1 MDRQA
6 TLILESA
13 LKLPDEDRAA
23 LLERL
28 FDSFGTLQDKKSE
41 EARIAET
48 ESRIEAY
55 DAGKL
60 KSISEDEAYTRLNLK
75 S

>member
-1 MDRQA
+1 MDRQI

-13 LKLPDEDRAA
+13 LKLPDKERAT

-28 FDSFGTLQDKKSE
+28 FDSFGTLQDRNSE
-41 EARIAET
+41 ETRIVEA
-48 ESRIEAY
+48 ESRIDAY

-60 KSISEDEAYTRLNLK
+60 KSISEEEAYTRLNLK